1 MKKLLLCF
9 STALLL
15 LVSCGN
21 LNNSSPIQTKP
32 TITAKNLPEKV
43 LFEEINSD
51 ADFEAFLAQNGVSS
65 TNELGKFV
73 NKRIQKDYPD
83 VTITAFDPMAGCSAF
98 IAPSTEGGFYAGRN
112 FDFQV
117 EMVPEVMIIRNKP
130 ANGDYASV
138 STFNLGFVKFSF
150 PNDMSEQDKN
160 TIIARTGVFV
170 PLDGVNEKGLVVAVL
185 NQEPGFGENLTNE
198 TTEKPDLTIT
208 SCVRLLL
215 NKAATVEEAKNLIIN
230 YDLHSD
236 IYTAHHLF
244 VADATGKAAAFEW
257 DNLNSDDSKRGLRIT
272 DTNCVTNHPLYKY
285 EDGVSEA
292 TLNSGYG
299 NSVERYNT
307 LKTNLA
313 SEKELTFAEAKEL
326 LHKVHQG
333 THSRWSVVYHLTPDY
348 SEETYFWEVS
358 VDENWESDG
367 FKFSVK

>member
-43 LFEEINSD
+43 LFAEINSD

-112 FDFQV
+112 FDFDA

-130 ANGDYASV
+130 KNDDYASV
-138 STFNLGFVKFSF
+138 STFNLGFVNFTF
-150 PNDMSEQDKN
+150 PEGMSDSDKN
-160 TIIARTGVFV
+160 KIIARTGVFV

-185 NQEPGFGENLTNE
+185 NQENTGSLNLTDE
-198 TTEKPDLTIT
+198 TTEK
-208 SCVRLLL
+208 
-215 NKAATVEEAKNLIIN
+215 
-230 YDLHSD
+230 
-236 IYTAHHLF
+236 
-244 VADATGKAAAFEW
+244 
-257 DNLNSDDSKRGLRIT
+257 
-272 DTNCVTNHPLYKY
+272 
-285 EDGVSEA
+285 
-292 TLNSGYG
+292 
-299 NSVERYNT
+299 
-307 LKTNLA
+307 
-313 SEKELTFAEAKEL
+313 
-326 LHKVHQG
+326 
-333 THSRWSVVYHLTPDY
+333 
-348 SEETYFWEVS
+348 
-358 VDENWESDG
+358 
-367 FKFSVK
+367 